1 MEEQGLLEELLE
13 SGKPPLPLGAEF
25 RRLHYLLATPFRY
38 APLRHGSRFGTRG
51 ERAIWYGSTQ
61 PRTAFAETAYYR
73 LLFLEGTAADLT
85 PIEVELSLFRVSIR
99 TTRGV
104 DLTRAPFDRHRA
116 AIASPADYS
125 ATQLLGREM
134 RDDAVDAFRYPSARD
149 RLGGTNLALF
159 APTAF
164 VATMPSAVSC
174 WHSVATRGRIELTK
188 KDVFSRESFAFP
200 RDDFLVDD
208 RLPAPAP

>member
-13 SGKPPLPLGAEF
+13 SRKPPLPRGAEF
-25 RRLHYLLATPFRY
+25 RGLHYLLTTPFRY

-51 ERAIWYGSTQ
+51 EQAIWYGSTQ

-73 LLFLEGTAADLT
+73 LLFLEGTTADLA
-85 PIEVELSLFRVSIR
+85 PIEVELSLFQVSLR

-104 DLTRAPFDRHRA
+104 DLTRRPFDRQRA
-116 AIASPADYS
+116 AIASPVDYS

-134 RDDAVDAFRYPSARD
+134 REDGVHAFRYPSARD
-149 RLGGTNLALF
+149 RVGGTNLALF
-159 APTAF
+159 TPAAF
-164 VATMPSAVSC
+164 VENKPSTVST
-174 WHSVATRGRIELTK
+174 WHCVAIRGRIELTK
-188 KDVFSRESFAFP
+188 KDVFSRRSFAFP
-200 RDDFLVDD
+200 RDGFLVGG